1 MHGNA
6 RQIEFSVQFGT
17 FNRRADAFQ
26 LSQRLTNRQGVQN
39 YVVQLAGRYYVRSR
53 PTNRLEDAVDLYRRA
68 RTLGYTDAIIHTYR
82 S

>member
-17 FNRRADAFQ
+17 FNRRAEAFQ
-26 LSQRLTNRQGVQN
+26 LSQRLTNRQGAQN
-39 YVVQLAGRYYVRSR
+39 EVVQLGNRYVVRSR
-53 PTNRLEDAVDLYRRA
+53 RTNRLEVAVDLYLRA